1 MCIRDSYTLR
11 NGAVTSE
18 GRSARLANGDRIER
32 LTVRHAGGKGAA
44 TVTVVEDFAPV
55 RAAIAND
62 VWPDAPF
69 SRVRLRGVLGLD
81 RRTVCCEDPA
91 GLGVPQ
97 EDIEPALPLAAQAA
111 EFQSHCGGCHRTSG
125 PFPPNFLAGDTRR
138 VSASLAQCAPR
149 IFVRL
154 AMWQTPPA
162 ARDKVPMPPP
172 LASRDGS
179 PWTQTAPDPAVAAL
193 QSIVADWLRAETG
206 RVPDAAEMLARGYEN
221 LRPCLPA
228 GA

>member
-1 MCIRDSYTLR
+1 
-11 NGAVTSE
+11 
-18 GRSARLANGDRIER
+18 
-32 LTVRHAGGKGAA
+32 
-44 TVTVVEDFAPV
+44 
-55 RAAIAND
+55 
-62 VWPDAPF
+62 
-69 SRVRLRGVLGLD
+69 
-81 RRTVCCEDPA
+81 
-91 GLGVPQ
+91 
-97 EDIEPALPLAAQAA
+97 
-111 EFQSHCGGCHRTSG
+111 
-125 PFPPNFLAGDTRR
+125 

-179 PWTQTAPDPAVAAL
+179 PWTQTAPDPAIALL
-193 QSIVADWLRAETG
+193 QSTVASWLRAETG